1 MERNTAPGPDHIPVE
16 FFQTC
21 REVIKYD
28 MLLMFEEFDRHNL
41 DMERLNYGI
50 ITLLLKT
57 KEANKIQQYRLICL
71 LNVVYKIFT
80 ENLMLR
86 MEKNTRK
93 NFKQMSNSLLK
104 RQNIMEGVMSLHEI
118 LRDTKVRKKGGLI
131 LKLDFEK
138 A

>member
-21 REVIKYD
+21 WEVIKYD

-71 LNVVYKIFT
+71 LNVVYKNFT

-86 MEKNTRK
+86 MEKK
-93 NFKQMSNSLLK
+93 Y
-104 RQNIMEGVMSLHEI
+104 
-118 LRDTKVRKKGGLI
+118 
-131 LKLDFEK
+131 
-138 A
+138 